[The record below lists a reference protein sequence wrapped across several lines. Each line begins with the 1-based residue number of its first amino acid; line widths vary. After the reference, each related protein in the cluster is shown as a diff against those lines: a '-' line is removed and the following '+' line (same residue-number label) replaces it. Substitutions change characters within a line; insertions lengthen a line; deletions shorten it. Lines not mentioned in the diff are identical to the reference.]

1 MRAVSAPTYAPSAST
16 SMSTTRAHRA
26 LAARAYVAPSR
37 RVLTLASSRLQR
49 ASSSL
54 SRVHRTRSP
63 HAFLWWSQE
72 KELRKRWKQFM
83 DFAADEVPQERFGG
97 KKGNAAKLMRWI
109 GEYPLTAAGVA
120 TAFAG
125 GISAAVSAAVLPVV
139 AGVMFLALPG
149 LIFAFIG
156 TAAFMFIA
164 GATVLVL
171 ALPALG
177 FLSVAG
183 GSIGAVLSA
192 KLLPLTII
200 AAGVVFATKA
210 LEFGVNADARAGA
223 LSGADSSEDDW
234 APTNVNRAD
243 DADAS
248 ADDEEDFE
256 ETVKRNFDE
265 RLRALDRKK

>member
-1 MRAVSAPTYAPSAST
+1 
-16 SMSTTRAHRA
+16 
-26 LAARAYVAPSR
+26 
-37 RVLTLASSRLQR
+37 
-49 ASSSL
+49 
-54 SRVHRTRSP
+54 
-63 HAFLWWSQE
+63 
-72 KELRKRWKQFM
+72 M